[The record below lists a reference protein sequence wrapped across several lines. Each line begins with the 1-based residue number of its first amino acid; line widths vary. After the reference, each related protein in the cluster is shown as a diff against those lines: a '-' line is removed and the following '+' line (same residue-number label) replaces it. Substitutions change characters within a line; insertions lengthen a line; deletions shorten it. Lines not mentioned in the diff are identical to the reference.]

1 MPGFQLAEAGIAQLD
16 ELAARDGVPAPA
28 IDRMRQSLN
37 ARIKNT
43 RRYLEPGEDAGQDA
57 LPEAEVRRDVIAAE
71 NAELSRLYADGVI
84 SAATRRRLQ
93 HLLDLELARFSDE
106 PR

>member
-1 MPGFQLAEAGIAQLD
+1 
-16 ELAARDGVPAPA
+16 
-28 IDRMRQSLN
+28 MRQSLN